1 MSTSSFESSGEKKP
15 AERASSR
22 RAKRWIAVAAA
33 VVVVAGGATAIAASQ
48 GGDSQRS
55 GTVISDTIGN
65 AVATK
70 IGAGGGFSCA
80 VTSIGRAKCWGAN
93 SYGQVGNATTSIN
106 GTSGSN
112 TTSAS
117 EVLWGNA
124 PYGPL
129 QPVTAIAAGQNHA
142 CAIAGTGGFVLCW
155 GSNSNGQLG
164 NRSTTNSSIAVD
176 VIDTANYR
184 LSGVVGITAGNAQ
197 TCALDRQG
205 YVYCWGSGVALNY
218 STNQTAA
225 IRLLAVGSTTAPFK
239 AKAVSAGGTATCLIA
254 GALEDTSGT
263 VMCLGSGGASLP
275 GTLQAKA
282 ISVGGEHGCAVLP
295 DGSVRCWGSNT
306 YGQLGNGTKVASVGA
321 AVVASGITN
330 AVDVAAGMNHTCAL
344 LSDQTIKCWGN
355 YSSGQTG
362 QTPGENQY
370 GQLIGSQTTPT
381 PLAGITAVTAISSSS
396 SSLHTCAIGSVA
408 NVVGMKCWGGN
419 ANYQIYWSATPYYT
433 TPNSVLY

>member
-1 MSTSSFESSGEKKP
+1 MSTSSLETSGEKKS
-15 AERASSR
+15 AGRASSR
-22 RAKRWIAVAAA
+22 RTKGWIAVAAA
-33 VVVVAGGATAIAASQ
+33 VVVVAGGAMAIAASQ
-48 GGDSQRS
+48 SGDSQRS

-70 IGAGGGFSCA
+70 IGAGEGFSCA

-93 SYGQVGNATTSIN
+93 SYGQVGNATPSTN
-106 GTSGSN
+106 GTSGTN

-117 EVLWGNA
+117 EVLYGSS

-142 CAIAGTGGFVLCW
+142 CAIAGTGSFVLCW

-176 VIDTANYR
+176 VYDAANYR
-184 LSGVVGITAGNAQ
+184 LGQVVGITAGNAH
-197 TCALDRQG
+197 TCALDRYG
-205 YVYCWGSGVALNY
+205 DVYCWGSGAALNY
-218 STNQTAA
+218 STNKTAA
-225 IRLLAVGSTTAPFK
+225 IRLLAVGSTTAPLK
-239 AKAVSAGGTATCLIA
+239 AKAVSAGGTATCVIA
-254 GALEDTSGT
+254 GAQADTSGT

-282 ISVGGEHGCAVLP
+282 ISVGGDHACAVLP
-295 DGSVRCWGSNT
+295 DNTVKCWGSNT

-321 AVVASGITN
+321 AVVASGISN
-330 AVDVAAGMNHTCAL
+330 AVDVAAGKYHTCAL
-344 LSDQTIKCWGN
+344 LSDQTVKCWGN

-370 GQLIGSQTTPT
+370 GQLVGSQTTPVV
-381 PLAGITAVTAISSSS
+381 LAGISAVTAISSSS

-419 ANYQIYWSATPYYT
+419 ANYQIYWSAIPYYT